1 MKEKELAFKKKTDG
15 QLENCLCFCE
25 EEINREA
32 PFRVPVEIPEGFAVE
47 PAAAEAAV
55 VWNSDHLS
63 CVLEPCLIQTGPSR
77 NDIGVIY
84 AVRLQGTITLLVS
97 VSPVRNQYGQGNGAI
112 SVLHATDVD
121 QVVYYTDKADD
132 CPELSQ
138 VTIKNIA
145 VVPPF
150 YGSPLSVTGT
160 IILVPEP
167 EPVYAFTSNSIDQ
180 SVSVIDTNTYTVV
193 TKISLPYQPYG
204 IEVTPDK
211 AYTYVLHYDHN
222 MISVIDNRT
231 LTVTASILLNQQP
244 ESIAF
249 LPEHEFAYVLAG
261 TSIIVIRLS
270 TLIVERSIVI
280 DGNPASLAI
289 DPNGLYAYV
298 IDSSSASV
306 VRIDLNTG
314 EAAGTIPRDLILSS
328 IEISPPERYAYVLEQ
343 EFFFNDVSIIDL
355 DTFTIV
361 TTIELEYEGE
371 YRLFTGGSE
380 VYLFDDF
387 SNNVYAVRPNGAAV
401 LGHLS
406 APAVVSDLTFTPDGQ
421 YLYTTHWTEQIITV
435 YNTEDYTV
443 ETVISLG
450 VSPNEIAI

>member
-1 MKEKELAFKKKTDG
+1 MKENELAFKEKTDG

-32 PFRVPVEIPEGFAVE
+32 PFRVPVEIPEGFAVA
-47 PAAAEAAV
+47 PAEAEAAV
-55 VWNSDHLS
+55 VWNPDHLS
-63 CVLEPCLIQTGPSR
+63 CVLEPCLIQTDPSR

-97 VSPVRNQYGQGNGAI
+97 VSPVRNQYGQGNGAV
-112 SVLHATDVD
+112 SVLHATDID
-121 QVVYYTDKADD
+121 QVVYYTEKADD
-132 CPELSQ
+132 CPDLSQ

-160 IILVPEP
+160 IVLVPDP
-167 EPVYAFTSNSIDQ
+167 EPVYAFTSNSNDQ
-180 SVSVIDTNTYTVV
+180 SVSVIDTNTHTVV

-211 AYTYVLHYDHN
+211 AYTFVLHYDHN

-231 LTVTASILLNQQP
+231 LIVTASVLLDQQP

-261 TSIIVIRLS
+261 TSIFVVRLS
-270 TLIVERSIVI
+270 TLTVERSIVI
-280 DGNPASLAI
+280 EGNPASLAV

-298 IDSSSASV
+298 IDVSSASV

-314 EAAGTIPRDLILSS
+314 DVTGTIPRDLILRS
-328 IEISPPERYAYVLEQ
+328 IEIDSPERYAYVLEQ
-343 EFFFNDVSIIDL
+343 EFFFNYISIIDL

-387 SNNVYAVRPNGAAV
+387 SHNVYAVSPNGAAV

-406 APAVVSDLTFTPDGQ
+406 EPAVVSDLAFIPNGQ
-421 YLYTTHWTEQIITV
+421 YLYTTHWTEQTITV
-435 YNTEDYTV
+435 YHTEDYSV
-443 ETVISLG
+443 AAVISLG